1 MKNKNKYII
10 LSTMLIQ
17 LTVILIF
24 NLTILT
30 SNSII
35 AVKRSI
41 PFFDVVV
48 SIITIFMFISIKKLS
63 YYEKKEAEFE
73 LMKANMENTEELIS
87 LLHTQRHEYLTHIQ
101 TIGAM
106 LYLGEYEE
114 LSNYLRGIS
123 EEYKFTHETVDFG
136 HPALTALINAKR
148 EMAWKKGIFF
158 YINCKKEIDSIE
170 VDPWGLCSLI
180 SNVID
185 NAIEAVSMQEGK
197 KWIKIVVDYSN
208 GNFIFEIEN
217 RGYIEKDIMKIL
229 FQPGSTSKV
238 SIGRGYGLHIAKEIV
253 DKYRGS
259 IEVKNTDNGTVLA
272 VIELPREGFS
282 NDEKIS

>member
-1 MKNKNKYII
+1 
-10 LSTMLIQ
+10 MLVQSIMIMIFS
-17 LTVILIF
+17 TVIFIKPSVDFIKKSAPFLGIF
-24 NLTILT
+24 
-30 SNSII
+30 
-35 AVKRSI
+35 
-41 PFFDVVV
+41 V
-48 SIITIFMFISIKKLS
+48 SIITIFMFISVKKMS

-106 LYLGEYEE
+106 LYLQEYEE

-123 EEYKFTHETVDFG
+123 EEYKFTHETVGFG

-158 YINCKKEIDSIE
+158 YINCKKEIDSVE
-170 VDPWGLCSLI
+170 ADPWELCSLI
-180 SNVID
+180 SNVVD
-185 NAIEAVSMQEGK
+185 NAIEAVSMLEGK
-197 KWIKIVVDYSN
+197 KWIKIIVDYSG

-217 RGYIEKDIMKIL
+217 RGYIEEDIMKRL
-229 FQPGSTSKV
+229 FQPGVTSKT

-253 DKYRGS
+253 DKYKGI
-259 IEVKNTDNGTVLA
+259 IEVRNTDNGTVIT
-272 VIELPREGFS
+272 VIELPREGVS
-282 NDEKIS
+282 NGEKVS